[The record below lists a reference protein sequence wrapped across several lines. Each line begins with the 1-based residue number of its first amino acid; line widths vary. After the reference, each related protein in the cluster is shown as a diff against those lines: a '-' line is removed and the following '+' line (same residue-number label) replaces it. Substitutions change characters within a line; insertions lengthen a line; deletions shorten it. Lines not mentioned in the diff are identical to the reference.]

1 MEVKQIAEL
10 LNEIQSESTGLQTI
24 VQEDLSNVVDLG
36 NEVFNANAVE
46 NYVGKLVDKVGKFIV
61 SNRVYKGE
69 LLGVLMDSWEFGSVV
84 EKVTFGL
91 ADAQENESWE
101 LEDGVSYDQDIFKA
115 PDVSVK
121 YFNGKV
127 TFEVQLSITDVQMK
141 SAFSTREEM
150 RKFVEGLYNYIETS
164 LTSKTENLIK
174 RTINNMIANAY
185 INRANYA
192 GAINLLAEYKTA
204 TGDTALTK
212 AQALYKPEF
221 IRFASYKIKSTLGKL
236 KSLNTL
242 LNVGRTPKFT
252 PSEDLHLILHSD
264 FKALADVYLQSET
277 FHEEL
282 TKLPVSESVA
292 YWQGTGTSFG
302 LADTTKINV
311 KTQKGDVELD
321 YIVGVAFDR
330 DALGVSNFDRRV
342 PTHRNAK
349 GEFTN
354 MFYKQDAHYFNDL
367 NENFVVFYLG

>member
-36 NEVFNANAVE
+36 TEVFNANAVE

-141 SAFSTREEM
+141 SAFSTSEEM

-204 TGDTALTK
+204 TGDNTLTK

-311 KTQKGDVELD
+311 KTQEGDVELD

-354 MFYKQDAHYFNDL
+354 MFYKQDAHYYNDL
-367 NENFVVFYLG
+367 NENFVVFYLA

>member
-36 NEVFNANAVE
+36 TEVFNANAVE

-141 SAFSTREEM
+141 SAFSTSEEM

-204 TGDTALTK
+204 TGDNTLTK

-302 LADTTKINV
+302 LADTIKINV
-311 KTQKGDVELD
+311 KTQEGDVELD
-321 YIVGVAFDR
+321 YIIGVAFDR

-354 MFYKQDAHYFNDL
+354 MFYKQDAHYYNDL
-367 NENFVVFYLG
+367 NENFVVFYLA

>member
-36 NEVFNANAVE
+36 TEVFNANAVE

-115 PDVSVK
+115 SDVSVK

-141 SAFSTREEM
+141 SAFSTSEEM

-204 TGDTALTK
+204 TGDNTLTK

-311 KTQKGDVELD
+311 KTQEGDVELD

-354 MFYKQDAHYFNDL
+354 MFYKQDAHYYNDL

>member
-36 NEVFNANAVE
+36 TEVFNANAVE

-141 SAFSTREEM
+141 SAFSTSEEM

-204 TGDTALTK
+204 TSDNTLTK

-236 KSLNTL
+236 KSL
-242 LNVGRTPKFT
+242 
-252 PSEDLHLILHSD
+252 
-264 FKALADVYLQSET
+264 
-277 FHEEL
+277 
-282 TKLPVSESVA
+282 
-292 YWQGTGTSFG
+292 
-302 LADTTKINV
+302 
-311 KTQKGDVELD
+311 
-321 YIVGVAFDR
+321 
-330 DALGVSNFDRRV
+330 
-342 PTHRNAK
+342 
-349 GEFTN
+349 
-354 MFYKQDAHYFNDL
+354 
-367 NENFVVFYLG
+367 

>member
-1 MEVKQIAEL
+1 MKDKQIAEL

-36 NEVFNANAVE
+36 TEVFNANAVE

-141 SAFSTREEM
+141 SAFSTSEEM

-204 TGDTALTK
+204 TGDNALTK

-292 YWQGTGTSFG
+292 YWQGTGTSFD

-311 KTQKGDVELD
+311 KTQEGDVELD
-321 YIVGVAFDR
+321 YIIGVAFDR

-354 MFYKQDAHYFNDL
+354 MFYKQDAHYYNDL

>member
-36 NEVFNANAVE
+36 TEVFNANAVE

-141 SAFSTREEM
+141 SAFSTSEEM

-204 TGDTALTK
+204 TGDNTLTK

-242 LNVGRTPKFT
+242 LNIGRTPKFT
-252 PSEDLHLILHSD
+252 PSDSLHLVLHSD

-311 KTQKGDVELD
+311 KTQEGDVELD

-349 GEFTN
+349 AEFTN
-354 MFYKQDAHYFNDL
+354 LFYKQDAHYYNDL
-367 NENFVVFYLG
+367 NENFVVFYLA

>member
-36 NEVFNANAVE
+36 TEVFNANAVE

-141 SAFSTREEM
+141 SAFSTSEEM

-204 TGDTALTK
+204 TGDNTLTK

-311 KTQKGDVELD
+311 KTQEGDVELD
-321 YIVGVAFDR
+321 YIIGVAFDR

-354 MFYKQDAHYFNDL
+354 MFYKQDAHYYNDL
-367 NENFVVFYLG
+367 NENFVVFYLA

>member
-36 NEVFNANAVE
+36 TEVFNANAVE

-91 ADAQENESWE
+91 ADAQENESRE

-141 SAFSTREEM
+141 SAFSTSEEM

-185 INRANYA
+185 INRTNYA

-204 TGDTALTK
+204 TGDNALTK